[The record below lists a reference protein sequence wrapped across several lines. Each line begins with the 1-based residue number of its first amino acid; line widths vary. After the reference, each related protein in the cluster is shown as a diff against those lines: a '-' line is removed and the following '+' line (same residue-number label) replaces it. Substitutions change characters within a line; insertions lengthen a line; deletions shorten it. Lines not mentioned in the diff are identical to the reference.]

1 MADNSANPS
10 RLNLWQV
17 LHALRSV
24 PVESK
29 GKPLF
34 RLGQP
39 CGGIYLV
46 EEGEVTLLLSSE
58 PETGGTFE
66 VVGPGT
72 VLGLS
77 ESMTGGTH
85 RLTAEAGQ
93 GARVS
98 YIERDSFLDLL
109 HNDHRFCMQIVRTL
123 SEDLHSLYHRCRCL
137 APEAKFLGNDASS
150 VVN

>member
-1 MADNSANPS
+1 MAKKSTNPPH
-10 RLNLWQV
+10 LDLWQV
-17 LHALRSV
+17 LHALRAV
-24 PVESK
+24 PVEAK
-29 GKPLF
+29 GEPLF

-58 PETGGTFE
+58 PKTSRAFE

-77 ESMTGGTH
+77 ETLTGGTY
-85 RLTAEAGQ
+85 RLTAEAAQ

-98 YIERDSFLDLL
+98 YIERDSFLDLV
-109 HNDHRFCMQIVRTL
+109 HNDHQFCLQVVRTL
-123 SEDLHSLYHRCRCL
+123 SEDLHGLYHRCRCL
-137 APEAKFLGNDASS
+137 APAAGRSS
-150 VVN
+150 KAPSLTVN